1 LAATVCQ
8 IQLLTD
14 PYRIVRPPT
23 GHQPTFG
30 SSSYPGVPSATV
42 AIADSRQ
49 SMFIQSCSTTVS
61 REKDCHEMRMQC
73 RWNSA
78 REQRQQ
84 QHSLSGNIP
93 TAPHNSETY
102 RSQMELSRKQQTTQ
116 RWRIYRVKIGWRH
129 WGNDENVSSLSPIN
143 CLCKSLIHDTP
154 DAP

>member
-1 LAATVCQ
+1 MAATVCQ

-14 PYRIVRPPT
+14 PYRIVRPQRATNPPSVHPAT
-23 GHQPTFG
+23 QVYHQRRLLSP
-30 SSSYPGVPSATV
+30 A
-42 AIADSRQ
+42 ADSP
-49 SMFIQSCSTTVS
+49 CSFSPATQ
-61 REKDCHEMRMQC
+61 RFQERKDCHEMRMQC

-78 REQRQQ
+78 REQQQQ